1 MKKKLTAAVA
11 AMLCAVNVC
20 SLGSCGKKVADDPNT
35 LEIFT
40 VFAGY
45 GYEWLEKEAEAF
57 KNTDW
62 VKAKYPDL
70 TVAVKNSVSATMA
83 VDKIAAGG
91 KANTADL
98 LFSTQPEGSQYN
110 KKDASGKYYFEDL
123 TDLYN
128 SGIPGDD
135 YYDGSADGRRYIDK
149 LNQSLLEEYEVT
161 LLDDSEVKFA
171 VPWVNG
177 SSGIFINETYAKEV
191 LGNDFEIPRTTTEW
205 KEMCEALKAKQ
216 VPAFCCAISAGY
228 DGGLFSTWW
237 AQYAGIETLT
247 NYMNGVDK
255 YGNYTWEIAKAE
267 GRLKSLEMMKEFFWR
282 DNGYYYDATFDAEYT
297 EAQRQFLTRKAVMMP
312 NGDWLECEM
321 RTAGTTTTDTIYI
334 MKTPITNDI
343 TEKCT
348 SVKTDDELSFVVKCV
363 DEEKAYETAKTEY
376 NTKFSKELTA
386 ADYTR
391 IKDARMV
398 VNRLGSHNAFIPS
411 YATAKEL
418 AKDFLLFLATDEA
431 IEILMKE
438 TGSISP
444 FIYDVEEK
452 NPTLYNSLSTTQ
464 KMRIDRLKTATM
476 MRPTTSYPLCYL
488 GALYPLV
495 IHKNVIG
502 EYSKQAKSQRMT
514 PEQIYNNNC
523 GDIEAKYDSM
533 LRSAGIKK

>member
-1 MKKKLTAAVA
+1 MNKKLTAAVA
-11 AMLCAVNVC
+11 AMFCAVNVC
-20 SLGSCGKKVADDPNT
+20 TLGACGKKVSDDPNT

-62 VKAKYPDL
+62 VQEKYPDL
-70 TVAVKNSVSATMA
+70 KIAVKNSVSATLA

-98 LFSTQPEGSQYN
+98 LFTTQPEGSQYN
-110 KKDASGKYYFEDL
+110 KKDSKGNYYFEDL
-123 TDLYN
+123 TELYE
-128 SGIPGDD
+128 SAIPGDD
-135 YYDGSADGRRYIDK
+135 YYDGSAGRRYIDK
-149 LNQSLLEEYEVT
+149 LNQSILDEYDVT
-161 LLDDSEVKFA
+161 LLDGSEVRFA

-191 LGNDFEIPRTTTEW
+191 LGSDFEIPRTTTEL
-205 KEMCEALKAKQ
+205 KEMCEALKGEG
-216 VPAFCCAISAGY
+216 VPAFCCAINTGY

-237 AQYAGIETLT
+237 AQFAGLETLE
-247 NYMNGVDK
+247 NYMNGMDK
-255 YGNYTWEIAKAE
+255 YGNYTWKIAESE
-267 GRLKSLEMMKEFFWR
+267 GRLESLKMMKEFFWR

-297 EAQRQFLTRKAVMMP
+297 DAQRMFLTRKSVMMP

-321 RTAGTTTTDTIYI
+321 RTAGTTTEDKIYI

-343 TEKCT
+343 LQKCT
-348 SVKTDDELSFVVKCV
+348 SIETDDELSFVVKCV
-363 DEEKAYETAKTEY
+363 DEEKTYDEAKAAYTTE
-376 NTKFSKELTA
+376 FSKELTSD
-386 ADYTR
+386 DYTR
-391 IKDARMV
+391 IYDARLI

-411 YATAKEL
+411 YATAKEI

-444 FIYDVEEK
+444 FIYDTEAK
-452 NPTLYNSLSTTQ
+452 NPTLYNSLSATQ
-464 KMRIDRLKTATM
+464 KARIDRLKTATM

-502 EYSKQAKSQRMT
+502 EYSKQAKNQRMT
-514 PEQIYNNNC
+514 PEQIYKNNC
-523 GDIEAKYDSM
+523 DDIEAKFESM
-533 LRSAGIKK
+533 LRNAGLS